1 MTVFYAPE
9 IAKLISGSGTVGT
22 PAQGFTDG
30 TVRSQTAVVTMATQ
44 TTSDTIVVGVLPKGS
59 IFLYGIL
66 NNSATMGA
74 SATVAIGITGTTG
87 KYRAAATKTT
97 TVPEVFGVGGNHGVV
112 LTAAE
117 TVFITIAVAS
127 LPAAGTFSVQ
137 LFYAEN

>member
-30 TVRSQTAVVTMATQ
+30 TLRSQTAVVTMNSQAT
-44 TTSDTIVVGVLPKGS
+44 TDTIVVGLLPKGS
-59 IFLYGIL
+59 IFLFGVL
-66 NNSATMGA
+66 NNSETMGA

-97 TVPEVFGVGGNHGVV
+97 TTPEIFGVGGNHGVA
-112 LTAAE
+112 LSAAE
-117 TVFITIAVAS
+117 TVFITIGTAA
-127 LPAAGTFSVQ
+127 LPSSGTFSVT
-137 LFYAEN
+137 LVYAEN

>member
-30 TVRSQTAVVTMATQ
+30 TVRAQTAVVTMATQ

-59 IFLYGIL
+59 IFLYGVL
-66 NNSATMGA
+66 NNSATLG
-74 SATVAIGITGTTG
+74 SSTVAIGITGTTG
-87 KYRAAATKTT
+87 KYRAAATKTST
-97 TVPEVFGVGGNHGVV
+97 TPEVIGVGGNHGVA
-112 LTAAE
+112 LSAAE
-117 TVFITIAVAS
+117 TVFITIGAAS
-127 LPAAGTFSVQ
+127 LPSSGTLSVS

>member
-9 IAKLISGSGTVGT
+9 IAKLVAGSGTVGT

-59 IFLYGIL
+59 IFLYGIM
-66 NNSATMGA
+66 NNSATLG
-74 SATVAIGITGTTG
+74 STTVAIGITGTTG
-87 KYRAAATKTT
+87 KYRAAAVKTT

-112 LTAAE
+112 LTANE
-117 TVFITIAVAS
+117 TVFLTLAAAS
-127 LPAAGTFSVQ
+127 LPASGTLSIQ